1 MPHGGELT
9 IETRDVDLTEEFA
22 VSRPGI
28 VPGRHITLAV
38 TDSGVGMSE
47 EVKRHL
53 FEPFFTTKDP
63 GKGTGLGLAVVHGF
77 VKQCGGCVEV
87 RSEPGTGTC
96 FTIYLPRIDA
106 RGSSGAGVSEAGAGH
121 ARGTET
127 ILLIED
133 DDAVRALTKHV
144 LQRCGYTVLEAS
156 RGTDGLR
163 LAAAHRTPIHLLITD
178 VVMPGIPGRMV
189 AEQIGDSHPETKV
202 LYVSGHTND
211 DVVRTGV
218 LHDAVHFVQKPFAPA
233 AIAHKVRE
241 ILSS

>member
-1 MPHGGELT
+1 LRLH
-9 IETRDVDLTEEFA
+9 RDLGVDLTEDFA
-22 VSRPGI
+22 MSRPGI
-28 VPGRHITLAV
+28 APGHHIALAV

-63 GKGTGLGLAVVHGF
+63 GRGTGLGLAVVHGF
-77 VKQCGGCVEV
+77 VKQSGGSVEV
-87 RSEPGTGTC
+87 RSEPGAGTC
-96 FTIYLPRIDA
+96 FTIYLPRLDA
-106 RGSSGAGVSEAGAGH
+106 RGGSGADVAEAGVGH

-133 DDAVRALTKHV
+133 DDAVRALTKRV
-144 LQRCGYTVLEAS
+144 LQRCGYTVLDAS

-163 LAAAHRTPIHLLITD
+163 IAAAYRMPIHLLITD
-178 VVMPGIPGRMV
+178 VVMPGIAGRMV
-189 AEQIGDSHPETKV
+189 AEQIGESHPETKV
-202 LYVSGHTND
+202 LYVSGYTND
-211 DVVRTGV
+211 HVVRKGV
-218 LHDAVHFVQKPFAPA
+218 LHDAVHFLQKPFVPA